1 MNSTQIRLSAWALI
15 LATAFTAAGCIVE
28 DADDSTMPEFDC
40 SDQHA
45 MLPNTTLI
53 RNMGTETRTFTGQFG
68 NPENGHSITFMLTF
82 DNINGDTFRSVG
94 TVTDYGRTSIT
105 VQFDVSDASC
115 DTGPQTDRHDCDVP
129 YRLDVTVDGEAYC
142 SRNDYGNIHP
152 YWRGSGGF

>member
-1 MNSTQIRLSAWALI
+1 MISTQIRLSAWALI

-28 DADDSTMPEFDC
+28 DADDSAVPEFDC
-40 SDQHA
+40 SDRDA

-68 NPENGHSITFMLTF
+68 NPENGHSITFTLVY

-94 TVTDYGRTSIT
+94 AVTDYGRTSIT

-115 DTGPQTDRHDCDVP
+115 DTGDMTDRHDCDVP
-129 YRLDVTVDGEAYC
+129 YRLVVMVDGEPYC
-142 SRNDYGNIHP
+142 SENDYGNIHT
-152 YWRGSGGF
+152 YWRGGGGF